1 MQKDQQQTAIIQ
13 PLDATDTVES
23 SVDALAQGEAENAE
37 VAEFNRLMRE
47 RETRKKKRVV
57 HRIIAVAVV
66 AVLIIGFMVVHAIIT
81 PSDGACLRYP
91 RQRWNVAISSTK
103 SAPPVP

>member
-47 RETRKKKRVV
+47 RETRKKS
-57 HRIIAVAVV
+57 AWC
-66 AVLIIGFMVVHAIIT
+66 IT
-81 PSDGACLRYP
+81 SSPSPSWRY
-91 RQRWNVAISSTK
+91 
-103 SAPPVP
+103 

>member
-1 MQKDQQQTAIIQ
+1 MQKDQQQTTIIQ

-66 AVLIIGFMVVHAIIT
+66 A
-81 PSDGACLRYP
+81 Y
-91 RQRWNVAISSTK
+91 
-103 SAPPVP
+103 